1 MDELLQDKLNDIRN
15 LILETIFDNDT
26 KKINIWKKNGEID
39 FDKETF
45 SVLFFGD
52 WNRSRYTKLN
62 LDKFINT
69 KNKPSEIF
77 KEIAN
82 ELQRNK
88 IEGSYKCNFNPN
100 LFFLFYDKFYSL
112 ELIHKKNKMY
122 KLSYD
127 LLRDDNDKILGIQ
140 ILNREKLEDMWIL
153 RKEIIRIIE
162 IHSKILFNENLKEY
176 IGLDL
181 FKKIFIKNCVIQK
194 EIQTYYNSRFID
206 LCYCIDKVFLK
217 PNHEISINELYQI
230 EKKNIYVEIN
240 EEHHN
245 SDADK
250 VRNNSLI
257 SSAGAVIIPFDVS
270 DIFDQDGIKINNRI
284 ITNLCKILIRE
295 DKYKN
300 DIMKLYLT
308 EIEKLDEQFVNFIVN
323 YKYKNNKFTIDSI
336 FNIINQ
342 NDEDINKEKI
352 IRILFKRGFFNSS
365 EYFVDHNE
373 YHKIKSD
380 GIEYLEVNYKSITM
394 TRLGTEN
401 LFYSID
407 KKFWKNKDNFV
418 QFKIDI
424 EEKYLNSIEKLLS
437 DETLDILIEENNLKN
452 SVFYVLKNFDKEK
465 FYENIKRFSKY
476 KNEFNSEIPFI
487 VKSNKHVIDSRIIKL
502 LISDKLYEEYE
513 ETNKFKKECLIG
525 WRFLFES
532 EIKEIMNLPNFL
544 D

>member
-1 MDELLQDKLNDIRN
+1 MDELLQDKLECVRD
-15 LILETIFDNDT
+15 LILESILDE
-26 KKINIWKKNGEID
+26 KRIKLWKKDELID

-52 WNRSRYTKLN
+52 WSRSRYTKLN
-62 LDKFINT
+62 LEKFINT
-69 KNKPSEIF
+69 KNKPSIIFNEI
-77 KEIAN
+77 KN
-82 ELQRNK
+82 ELQRSK
-88 IEGSYKCNFNPN
+88 VEGTYKCNFNPN
-100 LFFLFYDKFYSL
+100 LFFLFYDKFYDL
-112 ELIHKKNKMY
+112 ELVQKKNKMY
-122 KLSYD
+122 KLSFD
-127 LLRDDNDKILGIQ
+127 FLRDDSDKILGIQ

-194 EIQTYYNSRFID
+194 EIQTYYNSRYID
-206 LCYCIDKVFLK
+206 LCYCVDKVILN
-217 PNHEISINELYQI
+217 PNSIQINELHQI
-230 EKKNIYVEIN
+230 ERKNIYVEIN

-257 SSAGAVIIPFDVS
+257 SSAGVLISSFDIT
-270 DIFDQDGIKINNRI
+270 DIFDQGGIKINNGI
-284 ITNLCKILIRE
+284 ITNLCKILIK
-295 DKYKN
+295 DSKYKN
-300 DIMKLYLT
+300 DVMKLYLT

-342 NDEDINKEKI
+342 NEELDKEKI
-352 IRILFKRGFFNSS
+352 IRILFKRGFFDSS
-365 EYFVDHNE
+365 EYFDSFNDFNNV
-373 YHKIKSD
+373 KKD
-380 GIEYLEVNYKSITM
+380 GLEYLEENYESITL
-394 TRLGTEN
+394 TRLGIEN

-407 KKFWKNKDNFV
+407 KKFWKGKDNFV

-424 EEKYLNSIEKLLS
+424 EEKYLNSVEKLLI
-437 DETLDILIEENNLKN
+437 DDTLEILIEENNLKN
-452 SVFYVLKNFDKEK
+452 SVFYVLKNYDKEK

-476 KNEFNSEIPFI
+476 RNAYNPDIPFI
-487 VKSNKHVIDSRIIKL
+487 IKSAKHVIDSRIIKL
-502 LISDKLYEEYE
+502 LISDELFEEFE
-513 ETNKFKKECLIG
+513 EENKFKKDCLVG
-525 WRFLFES
+525 YRFLFES
-532 EIKEIMNLPNFL
+532 EIKEIMSIPDFS